1 MQLKKAK
8 QFASTAE
15 PVSYDNPPSSNYG
28 ASNYDRATTSNYQD
42 QGRRTSGT
50 GFPRDPYSQD
60 RPKTLG
66 GPLTRDPYPST
77 NTMSS
82 SPITPMEAKQ
92 GFQNSRNLGSFD
104 ESDLQFAPRVQIGRA
119 HHQLDYVNE

>member
-15 PVSYDNPPSSNYG
+15 PVSYENPTSSNYG
-28 ASNYDRATTSNYQD
+28 ASNYDRGTTSAYQD
-42 QGRRTSGT
+42 KSSRNSSS

-77 NTMSS
+77 NTMS
-82 SPITPMEAKQ
+82 TANANATDARQ
-92 GFQNSRNLGSFD
+92 GFQNSRNLGSFN
-104 ESDLQFAPRVQIGRA
+104 ESDLQFSTPA
-119 HHQLDYVNE
+119 